1 MRSASVV
8 ERARIR
14 STHRSGGKERTMSG
28 RLGSRRGELGRD
40 NGPGRQRPRLRMI
53 DVGFGA
59 G

>member
-1 MRSASVV
+1 
-8 ERARIR
+8 
-14 STHRSGGKERTMSG
+14 MSG